1 MEINKDSI
9 VISVCGIKSDITLK
23 RLVDIISGDLDTS
36 IELNEVIEHFNEGDD
51 FFSPGDYDI
60 ENREGNLLFSSN
72 LGSDEDVSF
81 LLEAIF
87 EEEFL
92 IMESTRFKFNVDDP
106 ELSKMDFVHNTIFNN
121 GEEIFFQMTKN
132 HDEQDIS
139 KINKD
144 NFLTETD
151 KKKIQKINEDNKVY
165 NNNYIYYFIKKSDFN
180 IEKWW
185 LGWKDDNA

>member
-1 MEINKDSI
+1 MRINKDSI

-92 IMESTRFKFNVDDP
+92 IMESTRFKFNADDP
-106 ELSKMDFVHNTIFNN
+106 ELSKMNFVDNTIFNN

-132 HDEQDIS
+132 HDEQDI
-139 KINKD
+139 
-144 NFLTETD
+144 
-151 KKKIQKINEDNKVY
+151 
-165 NNNYIYYFIKKSDFN
+165 YFSIVN
-180 IEKWW
+180 I
-185 LGWKDDNA
+185 